1 MNIRLGINWTK
12 LIIALA
18 LLCALFNFS
27 VMAQDNSDE
36 PLDEESVAALV
47 EELANGL
54 PDLVENEDQVTAITE
69 KWVAHEDL
77 AG

>member
-1 MNIRLGINWTK
+1 MNTGTPIGWTK

-27 VMAQDNSDE
+27 AMAQDNSDE
-36 PLDEESVAALV
+36 PIDEEAAAALV

-54 PDLVENEDQVTAITE
+54 PDLIDDEAAVAAITE
-69 KWVAHEDL
+69 K
-77 AG
+77 